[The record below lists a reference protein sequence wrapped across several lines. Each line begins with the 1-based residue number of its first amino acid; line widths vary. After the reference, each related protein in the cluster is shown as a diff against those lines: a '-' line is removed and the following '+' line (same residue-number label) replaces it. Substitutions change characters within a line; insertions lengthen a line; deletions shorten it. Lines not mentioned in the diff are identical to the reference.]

1 MAPATVSGPDSDILD
16 LRGDDEDQSLYR
28 VRLASGEELNA
39 EPSGRDRRAYQRL
52 RDQELRWIRNARIA
66 QGHGVSL
73 VDLSAGGALIDSPAP
88 LRPSSLLTLEISGG
102 GFDTAVEF
110 RVVRCQVGAVL
121 PGRTIY
127 RGACEF
133 TRVIELPG
141 PRPEGARVLYPGAFV
156 GLDLAVKRL
165 AESLG
170 PLGEFHSL
178 DIDTVR
184 QALETLRAR
193 AIQTPLDPIGNPLAA
208 LLAEVVPALEHYSGL
223 PAILRQIE
231 TELRRTVP
239 QVSLRLTDADEPPA
253 PGIKSILINVPGAS
267 AASALVSI
275 DLPRGVVLNAWQSR
289 VLRVTSRLIGLL
301 QRLEPERGDASPE
314 EIGASLAPSFE
325 NAAQPSGPAAPEV
338 YELPLVPSPDPLA
351 QTTWQKIVVRYAEGQ
366 ILKGYTQD
374 FSATRSQF
382 SLWPSLTAAASE
394 RVIVP
399 LARLKAVFFVRDFA
413 GNPGY
418 VERTDGTHPQHGRR
432 IEVTLVDDE
441 VIVGR
446 TLSYRP
452 DGHGFFVVPAD
463 PLANNIRVFVVSSS
477 VRQVRFP

>member
-1 MAPATVSGPDSDILD
+1 MGPATERRADRDILD
-16 LRGDDEDQSLYR
+16 PKGDDDDHSTYR
-28 VRLASGEELNA
+28 VQLASEGEIDA
-39 EPSGRDRRAYQRL
+39 EPAARDRRAYQRL
-52 RDQELRWIRNARIA
+52 RNQELRWVRNARIA

-73 VDLSAGGALIDSPAP
+73 VDLSASGALLDSPVP
-88 LRPSSLLTLEISGG
+88 LRPSAILTLEITGG
-102 GFDTAVEF
+102 GFDTAVES
-110 RVVRCQVGAVL
+110 RVLRCQVGAVL
-121 PGRTIY
+121 PERTIY

-141 PRPEGARVLYPGAFV
+141 VEPEGARVLYPGAFV
-156 GLDLAVKRL
+156 GLDLAIKRL
-165 AESLG
+165 AERVG
-170 PLGEFHSL
+170 PVGDFHSL

-184 QALETLRAR
+184 QALETLRTR
-193 AIQTPLDPIGNPLAA
+193 ALRTPLDPIGNPLAA
-208 LLAEVVPALEHYSGL
+208 LLAHVVPALEHYAGL
-223 PAILRQIE
+223 TSVLGQIE
-231 TELRRTVP
+231 SELRGTVP
-239 QVSLRLTDADEPPA
+239 QASLRLTKANEPPA
-253 PGIKSILINVPGAS
+253 PGVKSVLINVPGVCAT
-267 AASALVSI
+267 SALVSI
-275 DLPRGVVLNAWQSR
+275 DIPRGVVLNAWQSR
-289 VLRVTSRLIGLL
+289 VLRVTSRLIALL
-301 QRLEPERGDASPE
+301 QRLEPEPANGYPE
-314 EIGASLAPSFE
+314 VI
-325 NAAQPSGPAAPEV
+325 AAPLPSSSENVADV
-338 YELPLVPSPDPLA
+338 YELPLPQPQEPLL
-351 QTTWQKIVVRYAEGQ
+351 QTTWQKIVVRYVEGQ

-382 SLWPSLTAAASE
+382 SLWPSLTAAAPE

-418 VERTDGTHPQHGRR
+418 VERTDTTLPQHGRR

-463 PLANNIRVFVVSSS
+463 PLANNIRVFIVSSS

>member
-1 MAPATVSGPDSDILD
+1 MGPARVSRPERAFPDPWDDDNNAP
-16 LRGDDEDQSLYR
+16 YR
-28 VRLASGEELNA
+28 VQLASEQELDA
-39 EPSGRDRRAYQRL
+39 EQANHDRRAHQRL
-52 RDQELRWIRNARIA
+52 RDRELQWVRHARLA
-66 QGHGVSL
+66 AGHGVSL
-73 VDLSAGGALIDSPAP
+73 VDLSAGGALLDSPAP
-88 LRPSSLLTLEISGG
+88 LRPDSLLTLQIAGA

-110 RVVRCQVGAVL
+110 RVVRCQVGALL
-121 PGRTIY
+121 PGRTTY
-127 RGACEF
+127 RGAGEF

-141 PRPEGARVLYPGAFV
+141 VEPAGARVLYPGAFV
-156 GLDLAVKRL
+156 GLDLALKRL
-165 AESLG
+165 AERVG
-170 PLGEFHSL
+170 PVGDFRSL

-193 AIQTPLDPIGNPLAA
+193 ALRTPSDPMGNPLAA
-208 LLAEVVPALEHYSGL
+208 LLAHVVAALEHYKGL
-223 PAILRQIE
+223 PAILRRIE
-231 TELRRTVP
+231 GELRLTVP
-239 QVSLRLTDADEPPA
+239 QVSLRLTEADESPA
-253 PGIKSILINVPGAS
+253 PGVKSILINVPGAS

-289 VLRVTSRLIGLL
+289 VLRVTSRLIALL
-301 QRLEPERGDASPE
+301 QRLEPERGDGYLDG
-314 EIGASLAPSFE
+314 ITAPLLSV
-325 NAAQPSGPAAPEV
+325 AQPFRAASAQVSRPPLPATDEPPQAT
-338 YELPLVPSPDPLA
+338 S
-351 QTTWQKIVVRYAEGQ
+351 WQKIVVRYVEGQ
-366 ILKGYTQD
+366 ILKGYSQD

-382 SLWPSLTAAASE
+382 SLWPSMTAAAPE

-399 LARLKAVFFVRDFA
+399 LARLKGVFFVRDFA

-418 VERTDGTHPQHGRR
+418 VERTDSTHPQHGRR

-463 PLANNIRVFVVSSS
+463 PFANNIRVFVVSSA